1 MARYWLS
8 FDLGF
13 LSESDKLFEWLD
25 SHDAKECG
33 DGVATFQSD
42 RSKSQ
47 ISKDISRL
55 VDDETRLYLIDM
67 KSDGRFISGK
77 RKKKAPWDGYA
88 GVVVE
93 VDDAT

>member
-47 ISKDISRL
+47 ISKDIARL

-67 KSDGRFISGK
+67 KSGGRFISGR
-77 RKKKAPWDGYA
+77 RKKKAPWDGYS